1 MHSSSINRFTQ
12 AYRDLCRTLSL
23 PGANDPSIDQL
34 QLVTNYLNDQEQW
47 LFILDNADDLDVL
60 FSKSNNLLKPLFEYL
75 PRTSNGRVLITTR
88 DRRVGER
95 LTGRSTCLDI
105 LPNAA
110 EAALLLQS
118 KLPEATTDPVAS
130 ASLLQGLDYLPLA
143 ITQATAFICESNI
156 SLAEYVRLMEE
167 GDGSDTAAL
176 LSQDSGDIRRDSESY
191 NSVFKTW
198 KISFDKI
205 REHYPRAA
213 EIMSLMAVMDRQSIP
228 EMLLKNDDERET
240 DFKISIAPLRS
251 FSLIQSEMSQTSFEV
266 HRLVHLAVQQWLR
279 HEKTWFAYQAKAFN
293 IVSRVFD
300 LRDWKT
306 CETLYPHAQ
315 VLASQPF
322 RNHGYKAQTDY
333 ASLLHSTAHY
343 IRNRHGNH
351 RLAHTYCTTAL
362 EIQEGV
368 LGPRSPDAVVTRL
381 TLAFLLSDLG
391 DDAGSLELCRR
402 VVAESKEVFGLEDLR
417 TLHAKT
423 FIADRLRDLQ
433 AFHEAETLYRQVS
446 AGFKAVEGRNSWL
459 WLNCQEGLALCLVSN
474 WFSDML
480 CLTHWVNHL

>member
-176 LSQDSGDIRRDSESY
+176 LSQDSGDIRRDSES
-191 NSVFKTW
+191 
-198 KISFDKI
+198 
-205 REHYPRAA
+205 
-213 EIMSLMAVMDRQSIP
+213 
-228 EMLLKNDDERET
+228 NDDERET

-351 RLAHTYCTTAL
+351 RLAYTYCTTAL
-362 EIQEGV
+362 EVQEGV
-368 LGPRSPDAVVTRL
+368 LGPRSPDAVVTRM